1 MLDQVQL
8 NILNIKL
15 KEISESPYF
24 STNLNSFVRKLNGL
38 AAILLRD
45 YTSIENHIVKSFIQN
60 ITSATNFFTGS
71 TTKKIPYEIVFC
83 LEDACEKWIDEK
95 TIITTALSPDIHGF
109 YFSTVE
115 RTFYDL
121 SSKRFGIDFEHK
133 LIQISL
139 PEMYRRK
146 PLFVTPLY
154 HELGHFIDITIGISD
169 IAFLICQRDGLSVIN
184 DLYPPN
190 LPKEISEQDKNR
202 ILMSHCREYFADL
215 FSAQFIGYSGIKLL
229 QEIAGDHDASFTHPS
244 TSNRVSIVSDFLQ
257 GNKNSIIELFN
268 FTISIL
274 HSHGKLR
281 LPSLTACQLT
291 PDISDAFDNAR
302 PYRINSR
309 DEMHAFVNSG
319 WEYLCSAKTTPRGC
333 WSGFAPDLVEGKI
346 NDLVEKSIR
355 NYILMEKWGQ
365 HAPTE

>member
-24 STNLNSFVRKLNGL
+24 STNLNSFVRKLNEL
-38 AAILLRD
+38 ASILLRD
-45 YTSIENHIVKSFIQN
+45 YDSIENQIVKSFIQN

-83 LEDACEKWIDEK
+83 LEDACERWINEQ
-95 TIITTALSPDIHGF
+95 TIITTALSPDINDF
-109 YFSTVE
+109 YFRTVDK
-115 RTFYDL
+115 TFYDL
-121 SSKRFGIDFEHK
+121 SSRQFGINFEHK

-154 HELGHFIDITIGISD
+154 HELGHFIDINTGISEV
-169 IAFLICQRDGLSVIN
+169 AFLISQPNGLSVIN
-184 DLYPPN
+184 DLLIPE
-190 LPKEISEQDKNR
+190 LPSDISVSDKNK
-202 ILMSHCREYFADL
+202 ILMNHCREYFADL

-229 QEIAGDHDASFTHPS
+229 QEIAGNHDASFTHPS
-244 TSNRVSIVSDFLQ
+244 TKNRVDIVNDFLQ
-257 GNKNSIIELFN
+257 GNKNPVVELLN
-268 FTISIL
+268 HAIKIL
-274 HSHGKLR
+274 NIHGKLR
-281 LPSLTACQLT
+281 LPSLAICQSS
-291 PDISDAFDNAR
+291 PNISDAFDNAR

-309 DEMHAFVNSG
+309 DEMHAFINSG
-319 WEYLCSAKTTPRGC
+319 WEYLCNTQSAPRGF
-333 WSGFAPDLVEGKI
+333 WNGFSQNLAEGKI

-355 NYILMEKWGQ
+355 NYILMEKWGL